1 MKYSPDEE
9 QIKFWFYHVKNTQ
22 ISKKRKLRMKI
33 FSRVLD
39 FWELIQDLKFGHTGK
54 YENRMSEFE
63 RILYVL
69 SKNYPLSAIWFGF
82 CERVRR
88 AWRGY

>member
-39 FWELIQDLKFGHTGK
+39 FWELILDLKYGHTEK
-54 YENRMSEFE
+54 YLYRMNEFE

-69 SKNYPLSAIWFGF
+69 SNNFPLSAIWFGF
-82 CERVRR
+82 FERVHRS
-88 AWRGY
+88 WRGY